1 MAYFQQRRWGRE
13 KCWFS
18 LTSLKFELQNY
29 RSYRDFF
36 HDILEQLKTNIH
48 TNVKSITF
56 MFMSS
61 LRDKFMLLLQNTAAD
76 VSVFFRLPCW
86 YPSGWAPAW
95 RPHKPLLITF
105 PSDSSYTKYSS
116 DLNLGEGLC
125 ISGTV

>member
-1 MAYFQQRRWGRE
+1 M
-13 KCWFS
+13 
-18 LTSLKFELQNY
+18 NY
-29 RSYRDFF
+29 KTIDSTEIFF
-36 HDILEQLKTNIH
+36 HDILEQLKTDIH
-48 TNVKSITF
+48 TNVKTITF

-61 LRDKFMLLLQNTAAD
+61 LRDKFMRLLQNTAAD

-116 DLNLGEGLC
+116 DLNLGEGLSNSTSFHC
-125 ISGTV
+125 TDSVLWNGLDFYVDLF